1 MPSGVGKSVLIVEDE
16 PDVREAMAMLLGL
29 KGYEV
34 REAPDGMS
42 ALATMHEQPPG
53 AVILDLTMPVMD
65 GWTVRQHMKADPQL
79 AGVPIIVVSGV
90 ADVGPELRDCAV
102 LKKPVDADR
111 LLAEVRRCLDG
122 AVAKA

>member
-1 MPSGVGKSVLIVEDE
+1 MASGDGKAVLIVEDE

-34 REAPDGMS
+34 REAADGQS
-42 ALATMHEQPPG
+42 ALDTMYEEAPD

-65 GWTVRQHMKADPQL
+65 GWTVRQHMRAHPRL
-79 AGVPIIVVSGV
+79 SRVPVIVVSGV

-111 LLAEVRRCLDG
+111 LLREVDRCMAEATPG
-122 AVAKA
+122 

>member
-1 MPSGVGKSVLIVEDE
+1 MGSRAGKAVLIVEDE

-34 REAPDGMS
+34 REAADGQS
-42 ALATMHEQPPG
+42 ALDTMYEQAPD

-65 GWTVRQHMKADPQL
+65 GWTVRQHMRAHPQL
-79 AGVPIIVVSGV
+79 ARVPIIVVSGV

-111 LLAEVRRCLDG
+111 LLRELGRCVAG
-122 AVAKA
+122 AA